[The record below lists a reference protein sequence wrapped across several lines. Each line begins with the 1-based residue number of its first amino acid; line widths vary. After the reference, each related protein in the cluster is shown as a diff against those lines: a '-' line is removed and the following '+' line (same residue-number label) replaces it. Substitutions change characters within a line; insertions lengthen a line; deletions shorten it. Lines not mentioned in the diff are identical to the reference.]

1 MKKGKYILLAILF
14 FVFLGI
20 AAVISYI
27 LYVFGRPAVVV
38 PPRAYLEVGL
48 SGSLEEITPPDF
60 WVSLVFGTRPTA
72 VYDVWLNLRKA
83 ADDPRIQA
91 VVLRLGMIQS
101 EWAKMS
107 ELRDAILDFRRSSG
121 KKVYAFIEEAPDFDK
136 EYYLATACDRIVLHP
151 LGWLGV
157 NGIGGSVPFLK
168 GTLDK
173 LGIRAEFE
181 HVEDYKTASNIFTE
195 KGFTPAH
202 REETQAYLADVF
214 AEYVRVASAARG
226 MSEAR
231 FRELL
236 DAAFFQG
243 EKAKAAGLVDD
254 VLYDDELL
262 ESLAEGGR
270 KVSRITL
277 DQYARVRAV
286 PSGLGGGQRIALV
299 YGVGPILAGE
309 SPPQMMGGTS
319 VARWLRTARLDPS
332 IKAIVFRVDSP
343 GGSSV
348 GSDVIAREVFLAKKA
363 KPVVVSMSD
372 VAGSGGYWVAMSA
385 HKIVAQPQTLTGSI
399 GVLAGKFSLAGLY
412 EKIGVTSESIAFGA
426 KAEIFSTF
434 RPFTPEERRTLKN
447 EILWTYDQFVTKVAE
462 GRNMTKDAVHAVGQG
477 RIWTGRQAK
486 ERGLVDEVGG
496 LSTAIA
502 AAKKLAGI
510 PEEEDVSLV
519 VWPKRRSFWDTLFG
533 RPAADFGP
541 LSLPEL
547 KKALGAFKLLEEPR
561 VWALMPLGLET
572 R

>member
-1 MKKGKYILLAILF
+1 MKRSTYLLLAILF
-14 FVFLGI
+14 FIILGV
-20 AAVISYI
+20 AAVLSYV
-27 LYVFGRPAVVV
+27 LYDFGRPAVAV
-38 PPRAYLEVGL
+38 PARAYLEVNL
-48 SGSLEEITPPDF
+48 SGPLEEIAPPDF
-60 WVSLVFGTRPTA
+60 WLSLMLGTRPIA
-72 VYDVWLNLRKA
+72 VHDVWLNLHKA
-83 ADDPRIQA
+83 AGDARIRA
-91 VVLRLGMIQS
+91 VILRLGPLQG

-107 ELRDAILDFRRSSG
+107 ELRDAVLEFRRSG

-157 NGIGGSVPFLK
+157 NGIGGAVPFLK

-181 HVEDYKTASNIFTE
+181 HVEDYKTAYNMFTE

-202 REETQAYLADVF
+202 REETEAYLGDVF
-214 AEYVRVASAARG
+214 AEYVRVVAAARG
-226 MSEAR
+226 MTEPH

-236 DAAFFQG
+236 DTAFFQG
-243 EKAKAAGLVDD
+243 EKAKTAGLVDD

-262 ESLAEGGR
+262 EAVAAGGP
-270 KVSRITL
+270 KPMRIPL
-277 DQYARVRAV
+277 DQYARVKAV
-286 PSGLGGGQRIALV
+286 PAGFGGGRRIALI
-299 YGVGPILAGE
+299 YGVGPILTGE
-309 SPPQMMGGTS
+309 SPPQIMGGTT
-319 VARWLRTARLDPS
+319 VARWLRTARQDSS

-348 GSDVIAREVFLAKKA
+348 GSDVIGREVLLAKRA

-399 GVLAGKFSLAGLY
+399 GVLAGKFSFAGLY
-412 EKIGVTSESIAFGA
+412 AKIGLTSETIAFGD

-434 RPFTPEERRTLKN
+434 RPFTPEERRTLKT
-447 EILWTYDQFVTKVAE
+447 EILWTYDKFVTKVAE
-462 GRNMTKDAVHAVGQG
+462 GRNMSKEAVHEIGQG

-486 ERGLVDEVGG
+486 ERGLVDELGG

-510 PEEEDVSLV
+510 PAEEDVSLV
-519 VWPKRRSFWDTLFG
+519 VWPKRRSFWETLFG
-533 RPAADFGP
+533 RPGADFGP
-541 LSLPEL
+541 VSLPAL
-547 KKALGAFKLLEEPR
+547 KKALGTAKLLEEPR
-561 VWALMPLGLET
+561 VWALMPLAVET

>member
-1 MKKGKYILLAILF
+1 MKKGRYILFVVLF
-14 FVFLGI
+14 FVILGI
-20 AAVISYI
+20 AAVLSYV
-27 LYVFGRPAVVV
+27 LYDFGRPAVAV
-38 PPRAYLEVGL
+38 PARAYLEVNL
-48 SGSLEEITPPDF
+48 SGPLEEIDPPDF
-60 WVSLVFGTRPTA
+60 WVSLMLGTRPTA
-72 VYDVWLNLRKA
+72 VHDVWLNLRKA
-83 ADDPRIQA
+83 AADARIRA
-91 VVLRLGMIQS
+91 VVLRLGMLQG

-107 ELRDAILDFRRSSG
+107 ELRDAVLEFRHSG

-181 HVEDYKTASNIFTE
+181 HVEDYKTAYNMFTE

-202 REETQAYLADVF
+202 REETEAYLADIF
-214 AEYVRVASAARG
+214 AEYVRVVAAARG
-226 MSEAR
+226 MTETR

-236 DAAFFQG
+236 DIAFYQG
-243 EKAKAAGLVDD
+243 ENAKTAGLVDD

-262 ESLAEGGR
+262 EQIAEGGR
-270 KVSRITL
+270 RPNRITL
-277 DQYARVRAV
+277 DQYARVKAV
-286 PSGLGGGQRIALV
+286 PAGLGGGRRIALI
-299 YGVGPILAGE
+299 YGVGPILTGE
-309 SPPQMMGGTS
+309 SPPQIMGGTT
-319 VARWLRTARLDPS
+319 VARWLRTARLDPT

-348 GSDVIAREVFLAKKA
+348 GSDVIGREVFLAKKA

-385 HKIVAQPQTLTGSI
+385 HKIIAQPQTLTGSI
-399 GVLAGKFSLAGLY
+399 GVLAGKFSLADLY
-412 EKIGVTSESIAFGA
+412 AKLGITSESVAFGA

-447 EILWTYDQFVTKVAE
+447 EILWTYDKFVTKVAE
-462 GRNMTKDAVHAVGQG
+462 GRNMTKEAVHQVGQG

-486 ERGLVDEVGG
+486 ERGLVDEIGG
-496 LSTAIA
+496 LTTAIA
-502 AAKKLAGI
+502 TAKKLAGI
-510 PEEEDVSLV
+510 AEEEDVSLV
-519 VWPKRRSFWDTLFG
+519 IWPKRRSFWETLLG

-541 LSLPEL
+541 ASLTEL
-547 KKALGAFKLLEEPR
+547 KKALRMVRLLEEPR